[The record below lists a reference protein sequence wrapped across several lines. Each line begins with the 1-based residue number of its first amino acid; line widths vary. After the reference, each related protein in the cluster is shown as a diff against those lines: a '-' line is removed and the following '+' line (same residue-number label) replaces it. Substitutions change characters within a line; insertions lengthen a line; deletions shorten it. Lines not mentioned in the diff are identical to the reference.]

1 MSQSMTGIRRTGAA
15 ALLVAVSFS
24 GGVANGASEPSE
36 SPETG
41 RWPTGSELRAS
52 LGTLGD
58 AFSLGAPGSPWAGDG
73 FWTGG
78 QPDIPGSFAWP
89 PERSMRLDGAD
100 DAPVTAR
107 LLVGGDARLTQLLDV
122 GTAMGA
128 STGQLLDVSDRV
140 RESTAPAQANS
151 CVFAEWPLQGGRIVL
166 WRGDALEVA
175 DVEVAFEPLQDDQAV
190 GTSPGLSSSLDDV
203 IPVSA
208 EEACPPA
215 GAGATDQPST
225 TPGPGTGATAPIT
238 VVTIEAREFG
248 FSPAA
253 VTIPASGATR
263 IVVKDAGRIVHNFTI
278 DALDVQIVVP
288 PGGSGEV
295 TLVDPQPG
303 TYPFYCSIS
312 GHKEAGMV
320 GTITVE

>member
-1 MSQSMTGIRRTGAA
+1 MTQPMTRIRRIGAA

-41 RWPTGSELRAS
+41 RWPTGNELRAS
-52 LGTLGD
+52 LGTLGYT
-58 AFSLGAPGSPWAGDG
+58 FSLGASGSPWTGDG
-73 FWTGG
+73 FWVGG
-78 QPDIPGSFAWP
+78 QPDIPGSFAWT
-89 PERSMRLDGAD
+89 PERSVRLDGAD

-122 GTAMGA
+122 GTAEGAPMGL
-128 STGQLLDVSDRV
+128 LLDVSDLV
-140 RESTAPAQANS
+140 RESTVPAQADG
-151 CVFAEWPLQGGRIVL
+151 CVFAEWPLEGGRVVL
-166 WRGDALEVA
+166 WRGDMLEVA
-175 DVEVAFEPLQDDQAV
+175 DVEVAFEPLQDHQAV

-208 EEACPPA
+208 EEACPAARPE
-215 GAGATDQPST
+215 ATDMPST
-225 TPGPGTGATAPIT
+225 TPGPGPSETEPIT
-238 VVTIEAREFG
+238 IVTIEAREFG

-263 IVVKDAGRIVHNFTI
+263 IVVKDAGGIVHNLTI
-278 DALDVQIVVP
+278 DDLGIQVVVP
-288 PGGSGEV
+288 PGTSGEV
-295 TLVDPQPG
+295 TLADPQPG

-312 GHKEAGMV
+312 GHREAGMV
-320 GTITVE
+320 GTLTVE